1 MQNRLIGS
9 ALIIAGTSLG
19 AGMIA
24 MPLATAVIGFWP
36 ALLLMLFNWALA
48 TYSGLLVADVCR
60 ACPGVTS
67 LYAAAGQLLG
77 RPGQLI
83 ASLATLFL
91 PYALCA
97 AYITGAAGH
106 LNGSLA
112 HWFSVTLPQGFSAIC
127 VTALFAGV
135 IVISTSSVDL
145 ATRGLFILKVMMLV
159 LLIGLLLPRVE
170 PAYLNTM
177 PVSDGVMW
185 AALPLFFTSFGFQA
199 TVPSIVRYL
208 EYKPAQIRPAVITG
222 STLPLIIYLLWVI
235 GTNGVLPQ
243 DSLVAMQ
250 NGQDPVSALV
260 IGLTRFGGSVWIST
274 AVNLFAILALATSFL
289 GVALGLFDYL
299 AEAFRRNSTFSGRM
313 QTAVITFVPP
323 LLVALYFSDS
333 FITALGFAAIALVV
347 LAIALPVVMTW
358 KLIGGIHGKHYQ
370 LPGGRKALLVV
381 MSAGVMIVFVQ
392 LAIVSG
398 ILPGIR

>member
-36 ALLLMLFNWALA
+36 ALVLMVFNWALA
-48 TYSGLLVADVCR
+48 TYSGLLVAEVCR
-60 ACPGVTS
+60 ACPGTTS
-67 LYAAAGQLLG
+67 LYGASGQLLG
-77 RPGQLI
+77 RPGQFI

-112 HWFSVTLPQGFSAIC
+112 HWFSIALPQGFSAIC

-145 ATRGLFILKVMMLV
+145 VTRGLFMLKVMMLV
-159 LLIGLLLPRVE
+159 MLIGLLLPKVE

-177 PVSDGVMW
+177 PVSDSVIW

-208 EYKPAQIRPAVITG
+208 EDKPAQIRPAVIIG

-243 DSLVAMQ
+243 GSLVAIQ

-260 IGLTRFGGSVWIST
+260 IGLTRFGDSVWIST

-289 GVALGLFDYL
+289 GVALGLFDYI
-299 AEAFRRNSTFSGRM
+299 AEAFRRNGTFSGRL

-323 LLVALYFSDS
+323 LLVALYFPNS

-347 LAIALPVVMTW
+347 LAVALPVVMVW
-358 KLIGGIHGKHYQ
+358 RLCKSQADDFGWIFSSKAMLILAVVAGI
-370 LPGGRKALLVV
+370 LIILA
-381 MSAGVMIVFVQ
+381 Q
-392 LAIVSG
+392 LAVVSG
-398 ILPGIR
+398 MLPSI

>member
-1 MQNRLIGS
+1 MRNRLIGS

-36 ALLLMLFNWALA
+36 ALILMLLNWALA
-48 TYSGLLVADVCR
+48 TYSGLLVAETCR
-60 ACPGVTS
+60 ACPGTTS
-67 LYAAAGQLLG
+67 LYGVAGQLLG
-77 RPGQLI
+77 RPGQLV

-106 LNGSLA
+106 LNGSLN
-112 HWFSVTLPQGFSAIC
+112 HWFNIVLPEGGAAIGVT
-127 VTALFAGV
+127 VLFAGI

-145 ATRGLFILKVMMLV
+145 VTRGLFMLKVMMLV
-159 LLIGLLLPRVE
+159 LLIGLLLPKVE
-170 PAYLNTM
+170 TSYLNTV
-177 PVSDGVMW
+177 PVSDGVVW

-208 EYKPAQIRPAVITG
+208 EDKPANIRPAVVIG
-222 STLPLIIYLLWVI
+222 STLPLIVYLLWVI
-235 GTNGVLPQ
+235 STNGVLPQ
-243 DSLVAMQ
+243 GLLVTMQ

-260 IGLTRFGGSVWIST
+260 IGLTRHGDSLWIST

-299 AEAFRRNSTFSGRM
+299 AEAFQRNSTFGGRL
-313 QTAVITFVPP
+313 QTAMITFIPP
-323 LLVALYFSDS
+323 LLVSLYFPDS

-358 KLIGGIHGKHYQ
+358 KLAGSNREGGDQFYGGKC
-370 LPGGRKALLVV
+370 ALGLM
-381 MSAGVMIVFVQ
+381 MSAGVLIILAQ
-392 LAIVSG
+392 LAIASG
-398 ILPGIR
+398 VLPSIG

>member
-36 ALLLMLFNWALA
+36 ALVLMVFNWALA
-48 TYSGLLVADVCR
+48 TYSGLLVAEVCR
-60 ACPGVTS
+60 ACPGTTS
-67 LYAAAGQLLG
+67 LYGAAGQLLG
-77 RPGQLI
+77 RPGQFI

-112 HWFSVTLPQGFSAIC
+112 HWFSIALPQGFSAIC

-145 ATRGLFILKVMMLV
+145 VTRGLFMLKVMMLV
-159 LLIGLLLPRVE
+159 MLIGLLLPKVE

-177 PVSDGVMW
+177 PVSEGVMW

-208 EYKPAQIRPAVITG
+208 DDKPAQIRPAVIIG

-243 DSLVAMQ
+243 GSLVAIQ

-260 IGLTRFGGSVWIST
+260 IGLTQFGGSVWIST
-274 AVNLFAILALATSFL
+274 AINLFAILALATSFL

-299 AEAFRRNSTFSGRM
+299 SEVFRRAGSFSGRL
-313 QTAVITFVPP
+313 QTALITFIPP
-323 LLVALYFSDS
+323 LLVALYFPDS
-333 FITALGFAAIALVV
+333 FITVLGFAAIALVV
-347 LAIALPVVMTW
+347 LAIGLPTCMALTLRKVSKEGASPIMDQPILQILAATAGLMII
-358 KLIGGIHGKHYQ
+358 LI
-370 LPGGRKALLVV
+370 
-381 MSAGVMIVFVQ
+381 Q
-392 LAIVSG
+392 LAIAAK
-398 ILPGIR
+398 ILPAIG

>member
-48 TYSGLLVADVCR
+48 TYSGLLVAEVCR
-60 ACPGVTS
+60 ACPGTTS
-67 LYAAAGQLLG
+67 LYGAAGQLLG
-77 RPGQLI
+77 RPGQII

-112 HWFSVTLPQGFSAIC
+112 HWFSINLPQGFSAIG

-145 ATRGLFILKVMMLV
+145 VTRALFMLKVIMLV
-159 LLIGLLLPRVE
+159 MLIGLLLPKVE

-177 PVSDGVMW
+177 PISDGVVW

-208 EYKPAQIRPAVITG
+208 EDKPGQIRPAVIIG

-260 IGLTRFGGSVWIST
+260 IGLTQFGGSIWIST
-274 AVNLFAILALATSFL
+274 AINLFAILALATSFL

-299 AEAFRRNSTFSGRM
+299 AEVFQRAGSFTDRL
-313 QTAVITFVPP
+313 QTALITFIPP
-323 LLVALYFSDS
+323 LLVALFFSGWLYYSSRLCCDS
-333 FITALGFAAIALVV
+333 ACCARDRTAREH
-347 LAIALPVVMTW
+347 
-358 KLIGGIHGKHYQ
+358 GIDAKEGVEGKPPPLY
-370 LPGGRKALLVV
+370 G
-381 MSAGVMIVFVQ
+381 
-392 LAIVSG
+392 
-398 ILPGIR
+398 

>member
-48 TYSGLLVADVCR
+48 TYSGLLVAEVCL
-60 ACPGVTS
+60 ACPGTTS
-67 LYAAAGQLLG
+67 LYGAAGQLLG

-112 HWFSVTLPQGFSAIC
+112 HWFSIDLPQGFSAIG

-145 ATRGLFILKVMMLV
+145 VTRALFMLKVIMLV
-159 LLIGLLLPRVE
+159 MLIGLLLPKVE

-177 PVSDGVMW
+177 PVSDGVVW

-208 EYKPAQIRPAVITG
+208 ENQPASIRPAVIMG
-222 STLPLIIYLLWVI
+222 STLPLIVYLLWVMA
-235 GTNGVLPQ
+235 TNGVLPQ
-243 DSLVAMQ
+243 NNLVDMRT
-250 NGQDPVSALV
+250 NQDPVSALV
-260 IGLTRFGGSVWIST
+260 IALSQFGGSVWISSG
-274 AVNLFAILALATSFL
+274 ANLFAVLALATSFT
-289 GVALGLFDYL
+289 GVSLGLFDYL
-299 AEAFRRNSTFSGRM
+299 SEACRRSDTFRGRL
-313 QTAVITFVPP
+313 QTAVITFIPP
-323 LLVALYFSDS
+323 LLVALYFPDS
-333 FITALGFAAIALVV
+333 FITVLGFAAIVLVV
-347 LAIALPVVMTW
+347 LAIALPVAMAYMLY
-358 KLIGGIHGKHYQ
+358 KRQSIGSRR
-370 LPGGRKALLVV
+370 LGGRTGIYVLMPVAGILIVLTQCAIV
-381 MSAGVMIVFVQ
+381 AGV
-392 LAIVSG
+392 LSG
-398 ILPGIR
+398 IG